1 MITKVHLD
9 MPSYKYV
16 IQLDSPPQK
25 SLLFSQHWGNGN
37 FKKLPNLNVPR
48 GYHSCLVITLAE
60 EKDLVVVVAG
70 GGSHKV
76 ETFSFKEESWEMAQD
91 FCDVSTGQCF
101 QFVGGQESRSTVST
115 PTTTLFF
122 GGQGL
127 ANDGHYSRLIF
138 ELSCPTGLS
147 WVFSIK

>member
-1 MITKVHLD
+1 M
-9 MPSYKYV
+9 
-16 IQLDSPPQK
+16 
-25 SLLFSQHWGNGN
+25 
-37 FKKLPNLNVPR
+37 NVPR

-91 FCDVSTGQCF
+91 FWDVSTGQCF
-101 QFVGGQESRSTVST
+101 QFVGGQGVST

-122 GGQGL
+122 GGQDL

-138 ELSCPTGLS
+138 ELSCPMGQRKS
-147 WVFSIK
+147 CREFFFI